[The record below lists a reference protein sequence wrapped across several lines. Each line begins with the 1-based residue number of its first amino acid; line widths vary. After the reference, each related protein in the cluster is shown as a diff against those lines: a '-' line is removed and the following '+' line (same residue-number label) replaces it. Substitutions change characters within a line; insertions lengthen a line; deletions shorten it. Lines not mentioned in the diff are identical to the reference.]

1 MSALRAFLMR
11 DAGPPPMKVWGWCA
25 VALAVVVLVVIIA
38 GAVAASQAGGQVGG
52 QVAGQESNAVAW
64 PETLHLTWQDSAG
77 ATQFPVYVKATAKY
91 VLGAGT
97 SLAAFKAAIGT
108 ALDTETSQVLC
119 FYEYA
124 AGAKLTTD
132 QDRLATVFVKY
143 IDANKA
149 NRFAFFAVINSAL
162 YKIYTTDDVGT
173 MTDPT
178 EYTGAWSFAYNGA
191 ARTTVNKIH
200 FS

>member
-1 MSALRAFLMR
+1 M
-11 DAGPPPMKVWGWCA
+11 
-25 VALAVVVLVVIIA
+25 ALAVVVLVVIIA
-38 GAVAASQAGGQVGG
+38 GAVAASQAAGQVGG
-52 QVAGQESNAVAW
+52 QVAGQESNAVAGQESNAVAW
-64 PETLHLTWQDSAG
+64 PETLRLTWQDSAG
-77 ATQFPVYVKATAKY
+77 ATQFPFYVKANAKY
-91 VLGAGT
+91 VLGTGT

-124 AGAKLTTD
+124 AGALLTTD

-149 NRFAFFAVINSAL
+149 NRFAFFAVIQSAL

-178 EYTGAWSFAYNGA
+178 EYTGAWSFALNGA
-191 ARTTVNKIH
+191 ARTTVYKIH
-200 FS
+200 FA